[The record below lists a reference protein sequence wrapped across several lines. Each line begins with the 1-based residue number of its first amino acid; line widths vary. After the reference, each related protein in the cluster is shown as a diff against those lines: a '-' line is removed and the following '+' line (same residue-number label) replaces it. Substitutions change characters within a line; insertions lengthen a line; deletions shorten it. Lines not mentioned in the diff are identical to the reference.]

1 MTTCTNFQGLEG
13 WPQPLVAWIL
23 LVLGARAVLVHYASP
38 TLYIPPIFEKPF
50 RQRHSWTELWRQW
63 LVDGVFNRFLC
74 VCVRVS
80 FSPCFFPSLILK
92 RNMIGIGVFS
102 SWSWPKSW
110 RTCQETAFEP
120 PFQDCRIEIEID
132 SDAATPDMSLGVA
145 ARGRQCGRLF
155 PDCDNLKDP
164 LFCAMWHRAS
174 KACNMF
180 FFLRCKSSL
189 RTSDTSVVLG
199 YDSENIDVLF
209 R

>member
-1 MTTCTNFQGLEG
+1 
-13 WPQPLVAWIL
+13 V
-23 LVLGARAVLVHYASP
+23 
-38 TLYIPPIFEKPF
+38 
-50 RQRHSWTELWRQW
+50 
-63 LVDGVFNRFLC
+63 C
-74 VCVRVS
+74 VCAFLFPHVF
-80 FSPCFFPSLILK
+80 FSSLILK

-180 FFLRCKSSL
+180 FFCGVSL
-189 RTSDTSVVLG
+189 LWGLQILQLFLGMIQRTSMSCFGSGWAMSKAHCQFHTMAESPWFYHLQRWSWILG
-199 YDSENIDVLF
+199 WPFFIHKVPTWFCCAAQGFQYKHASG
-209 R
+209 

>member
-38 TLYIPPIFEKPF
+38 TLYIPPMFEKPF
-50 RQRHSWTELWRQW
+50 RQRHSWTELWHYGWW
-63 LVDGVFNRFLC
+63 LVFSTGFC
-74 VCVRVS
+74 VCVCA
-80 FSPCFFPSLILK
+80 FFFPMFFFSLIL
-92 RNMIGIGVFS
+92 RNMIGIGIFS
-102 SWSWPKSW
+102 SWTWPKSW

-120 PFQDCRIEIEID
+120 PFQDCRIEIETD
-132 SDAATPDMSLGVA
+132 SDAATPDMSLGVT

-164 LFCAMWHRAS
+164 LFCAMWRRAS
-174 KACNMF
+174 KACNMRF
-180 FFLRCKSSL
+180 SFFLRCKSSL
-189 RTSDTSVVLG
+189 RTSVVLG